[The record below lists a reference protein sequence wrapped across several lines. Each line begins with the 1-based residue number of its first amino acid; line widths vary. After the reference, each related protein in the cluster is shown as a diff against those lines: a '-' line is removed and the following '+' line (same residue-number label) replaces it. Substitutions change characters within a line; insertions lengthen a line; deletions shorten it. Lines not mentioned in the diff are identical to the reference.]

1 MAAQPS
7 IYTRLA
13 ESHTHPTGEDHRALH
28 RLPGLLKS
36 GITPITPPPY
46 ENYYKHKAHQNLKW
60 YQSQRFSG
68 MSLFLFLCH
77 LSTLEFPRVNRTDIN
92 RLVD

>member
-7 IYTRLA
+7 IYTHLA
-13 ESHTHPTGEDHRALH
+13 ESHTHPTGEDHKALH

-46 ENYYKHKAHQNLKW
+46 ENYYKHKAHQDLKW
-60 YQSQRFSG
+60 YQSQRFGG
-68 MSLFLFLCH
+68 MSLLLLLYH
-77 LSTLEFPRVNRTDIN
+77 LSTFLFPRENETDISLFN
-92 RLVD
+92 D